1 MSEASKYELAAYAD
15 PKSAAPVFRLRASP
29 EFTPLDVNVA
39 FLAQTGWNQSV
50 DRLRFHARGASA
62 IGPDDPLARVVTRFE
77 PHLLIRRLDK
87 DEDRF
92 ASVHAYV
99 DGDIVVLSN
108 DADFALLLFQGI
120 FLECP
125 PSFHTFGEVKI
136 TEEWLADGETKALFA
151 GMLAGAQGWDP
162 SHNVPDGIQ
171 HSLDEARRALE
182 IANYRSSV
190 TMLRR
195 TLEAVLKFGYQRLL
209 KKEPVNTKGHGLML
223 NEMIQD
229 FRRQRP
235 QPIPEHLL
243 HIADSIRLIGN
254 VPGAHA
260 ADIPGYHFSR
270 SDAEF
275 ALYAASH
282 FLEQYFSK
290 IDTEVSRYYTLT
302 IDLQQAP
309 DQASP
314 RPGETNSG

>member
-1 MSEASKYELAAYAD
+1 MSEGSKYELAAYAD
-15 PKSAAPVFRLRASP
+15 PASAAPVFRLRAIP
-29 EFTPLDVNVA
+29 EFSPLDVNVA

-50 DRLRFHARGASA
+50 DRLRFHVRGASA
-62 IGPDDPLARVVTRFE
+62 VAPDGPLARVVTRFE

-108 DADFALLLFQGI
+108 DADFGHMLFQGI

-125 PSFHTFGEVKI
+125 PSFHTLDEFKI

-162 SHNVPDGIQ
+162 SHNVPDSIQ
-171 HSLDEARRALE
+171 QSLDEARRALE

-190 TMLRR
+190 TMARR

-223 NEMIQD
+223 NDIIQD
-229 FRRQRP
+229 FRRQKP

-260 ADIPGYHFSR
+260 AEIAGYHFSR

-275 ALYAASH
+275 ALYAAGH
-282 FLEQYFSK
+282 FLDQYFSK
-290 IDTEVSRYYTLT
+290 IDTEVSQYYTLT

-309 DQASP
+309 E
-314 RPGETNSG
+314 PGEPSAR